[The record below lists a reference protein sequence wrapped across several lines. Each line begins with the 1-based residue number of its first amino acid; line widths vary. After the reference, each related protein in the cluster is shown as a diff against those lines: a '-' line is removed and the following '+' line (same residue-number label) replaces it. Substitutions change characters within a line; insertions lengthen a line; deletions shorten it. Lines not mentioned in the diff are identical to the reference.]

1 MMWTCPLCR
10 QQFVTTNQGHS
21 CGDKA
26 LADFLANKS
35 EYTISLFR
43 HFIKE
48 YQQMAKVTIHPT
60 KSIVALAAKT
70 GVAYITR
77 PGKNFIDMVFPF
89 DKPYSDNLCFHKI
102 AQVPGSQQFNHH
114 SRMCNAE
121 DIN

>member
-1 MMWTCPLCR
+1 
-10 QQFVTTNQGHS
+10 
-21 CGDKA
+21 
-26 LADFLANKS
+26 
-35 EYTISLFR
+35 
-43 HFIKE
+43 
-48 YQQMAKVTIHPT
+48 MAKVTIHPT

-121 DIN
+121 DINNEVKQYMRLAYEGGL